1 MDPLESLGK
10 PLPAIR
16 RESWSGCI
24 EVGSVTVS
32 MCVPG
37 LEQQHDLRPAV
48 RDPVLRPI
56 DDPVIRQPKRLVAA
70 ANPRVA
76 VGRLAEDVESP
87 EVRLRFAHPGLV
99 CLG

>member
-10 PLPAIR
+10 PLPAIW
-16 RESWSGCI
+16 RESRGGCF

-48 RDPVLRPI
+48 RNPVLGPI
-56 DDPVIRQPKRLVAA
+56 DHPFIRQPKRLVAA
-70 ANPRVA
+70 ADPRIA

-87 EVRLRFAHPGLV
+87 EARLRLAHPGLM